1 MKVLV
6 TGAAGFIGSHLAER
20 LLSLGHEVVGIDSL
34 TDYYPRWI
42 KRRNL
47 EPLLQNPRFQ
57 YVPGD
62 LTEINLSL
70 VLQDTQW
77 VFHHAAQAGVRA
89 SWGSSFQTYAKDNVL
104 ATQRLLEATK
114 GTSIQKFVYASSS
127 SIYGDAEAFPT
138 AETAVPRPVSP
149 YGVTKL
155 AGEQL
160 CYLYWRNYGVP
171 TVALRYFTAYGPRQR
186 PDMAFHLFGR
196 ALLEEQPI
204 HIFGDGLQTRDFT
217 YIDDV
222 LTANMLAAQR
232 GPPGEVFNIGGGSR
246 ISLREALAH
255 LEAATGRPAR
265 LQYETMQKGDARH
278 TAADIQKAQRV
289 LGYQPTVAIAE
300 GLHREV
306 AWLKELLAAEAALP
320 VDEKAR

>member
-70 VLQDTQW
+70 ALQDTQW

-138 AETAVPRPVSP
+138 AEAAVPRPVSP

-255 LEAATGRPAR
+255 LEAATRRPAR

>member
-47 EPLLQNPRFQ
+47 EPLFQNPRFQ

-70 VLQDTQW
+70 ALQDTQW

-138 AETAVPRPVSP
+138 A
-149 YGVTKL
+149 
-155 AGEQL
+155 
-160 CYLYWRNYGVP
+160 
-171 TVALRYFTAYGPRQR
+171 
-186 PDMAFHLFGR
+186 
-196 ALLEEQPI
+196 
-204 HIFGDGLQTRDFT
+204 
-217 YIDDV
+217 
-222 LTANMLAAQR
+222 
-232 GPPGEVFNIGGGSR
+232 
-246 ISLREALAH
+246 
-255 LEAATGRPAR
+255 
-265 LQYETMQKGDARH
+265 
-278 TAADIQKAQRV
+278 
-289 LGYQPTVAIAE
+289 
-300 GLHREV
+300 
-306 AWLKELLAAEAALP
+306 
-320 VDEKAR
+320 